1 MSLFLI
7 GAGFNVDAGRRR
19 MRDGS
24 EYWYPL
30 VADIAR
36 HCFNLE
42 PAQIPSGKYVEDL
55 FWDARERHDSGPM
68 KRLTEKLMQADY
80 YLAQPLAPPGEAN
93 CYSKFFDTFDR
104 ANFLTFNY
112 DSLPEIFLFRRERWY
127 PEDGYGVPV
136 RTELSFGAS
145 VPAGRKSSS
154 MVLHLH
160 GSLCLWSPAFEIHQ
174 NAGDR
179 IAELI
184 PLNRPRYN
192 FAPHV
197 ISSVFTPY
205 RGVLPDRSYKTTD
218 RRVIAPVPNKASDL
232 EQDFIREIYTR
243 ACQLVRDSG
252 PLIAIG
258 YSFNTSDQASYG
270 PVLKALEE
278 SRERKLIVVSPNA
291 SEPARRIRKEY
302 PRLHVEP
309 IERTLKSWVAD
320 SFCCY

>member
-7 GAGFNVDAGRRR
+7 GAGFNVDAGRRP

-24 EYWYPL
+24 ECWYPL
-30 VADIAR
+30 VADVA
-36 HCFNLE
+36 HLCFDLE
-42 PAQIPSGKYVEDL
+42 PAQIPSGKSIEDL
-55 FWDARERHDSGPM
+55 FWDAQQRPDNGPM
-68 KRLTEKLMQADY
+68 KQLTKKLMEADY
-80 YLAQPLAPPGEAN
+80 YLAQPLASPGEVN

-136 RTELSFGAS
+136 GIELSFGAS

-160 GSLCLWSPAFEIHQ
+160 GSHCLRPSDSEFHQ
-174 NAGDR
+174 NAVDQ
-179 IAELI
+179 IVV
-184 PLNRPRYN
+184 PPKRPRYN
-192 FAPHV
+192 FDPHV
-197 ISSVFTPY
+197 ISPVFTPY
-205 RGVLPDRSYKTTD
+205 SRVLPDFGYVTTD

-243 ACQLVRDSG
+243 ACQLVRASG
-252 PLIAIG
+252 TLIAIG
-258 YSFNTSDQASYG
+258 YSFNNSDQASYG

-291 SEPARRIRKEY
+291 SEPAGRIRKEY

-309 IERTLKSWVAD
+309 IERTLKCWAAD